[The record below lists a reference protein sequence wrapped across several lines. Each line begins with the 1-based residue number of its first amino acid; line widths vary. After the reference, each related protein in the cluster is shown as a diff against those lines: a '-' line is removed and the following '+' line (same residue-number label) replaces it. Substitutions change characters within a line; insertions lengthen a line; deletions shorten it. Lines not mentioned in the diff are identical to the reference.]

1 MRIAQ
6 LRLIAYGPFRG
17 LELDLSAPGIHV
29 VFGRN
34 EAGKSTTL
42 RAITGLLYGIDTRT
56 LDAHV
61 HKPAEL
67 RVGGVLV
74 GDDGARLEVVRRKGV
89 SKGGPNTL
97 LDEAGQALDEARLQ
111 RLLRGVGED
120 TFKNAFGL
128 DLTRLHQGAKAL
140 LDGGG
145 DVGGSLFDASVGG
158 GGDARGL
165 LAHLNDEADKL
176 YKPRAAAPALN
187 AALKAFADAQKA
199 VKEKQSLPE
208 AYTKQRD
215 ALEEAKKRRD
225 ELVTKRS
232 ALAVRRAQIERA
244 RRRAPL
250 EKRRAQ
256 LVAQLA
262 TLGDVARHAA
272 RITSLHSRLGAY
284 ERATTAHRD
293 EAAEAQR
300 LRDRVADA
308 ARRAGVP
315 SGSAALRI
323 DGRAESRIQR
333 LLHDRTTATERIE
346 KARVEIARDE
356 RELARLRALAE
367 APQASEPAQSAAL
380 VRAVE
385 RARGL
390 ADTTARH
397 ASERQK
403 VVRKRAD
410 VTAKAAA
417 LGSSTG
423 PLEHLIAVPVPAEGV
438 LDELAA
444 RAAELD
450 RVLSRHAERA
460 AELEAQALSVEQA
473 LAEASGDFAPPAK
486 ADLEAARAA
495 RDAAW
500 SRVRDARGAPV
511 DAKAMAALDSDFER
525 AARDADVIADRM
537 IVEADRVTTLA
548 RLRAQ
553 QITLAQQRKAVD
565 AERDKAQ
572 AARTAVDEE
581 HRRAWSEASAAGVT
595 VRGLA
600 EMRAW
605 LQRHASVVDAFE
617 ALREAE
623 LDVEDTAQK
632 LGAARDELAAAL
644 HASAG
649 SDAKQDQV
657 ALVDLLDRATATLE
671 RADAA
676 RRAATEAARGVTKLE
691 SQIDE
696 RKASL
701 ARDEESLADVRVRL
715 AELVGPLGVPDDA
728 SAEEVTRAL
737 EALRDLF
744 SLEDQ
749 RAGAEARAAA
759 AAGEALAFDEESA
772 RAAADLAADLSGL
785 PARDVVTE
793 LAARANKAHTAEA
806 QRAEAEAELAQLGE
820 ETVSE
825 DVALL
830 VSDPDAA
837 ERAVD
842 EVDAQLSEIDREIS
856 RETHQI
862 GGLENGL
869 TEMRVESGAAE
880 ASAQAQ
886 EALERVRTSV
896 ERFLRAKVGAVILA
910 REIERY
916 REENQG
922 PMLTKASQLFSRLTL
937 GGYTGVRA
945 GYNDKDKPAIKCV
958 RAGNVEVDVEGLSE
972 GTRDQLYLSLRLAS
986 LFRYAELAEPM
997 PLVLD
1002 DVLIQFDD
1010 ERSAAALQILAELSS
1025 RMQVLFFTHHTRIVE
1040 LARAAVPASSLTVH
1054 ELSTRAPSTMEEQ
1067 ELA

>member
-6 LRLIAYGPFRG
+6 LHLMAYGPFRG
-17 LELDLSAPGIHV
+17 LDLDLSAPGIHV

-42 RAITGLLYGIDTRT
+42 RAITGLLFGIDTRT

-67 RVGGVLV
+67 RVGGTLV
-74 GDDGARLEVVRRKGV
+74 SDDGARLKVVRRKGV

-97 LDEAGQALDEARLQ
+97 LDESGQAIDEAVLQ

-128 DLTRLHQGAKAL
+128 DLDRLHQGAKAL
-140 LDGGG
+140 LEGGG

-158 GGDARGL
+158 GGDTRGL
-165 LAHLNDEADKL
+165 LLQLEAEADKL
-176 YKPRAAAPALN
+176 YKPRATAPALN

-199 VKEKQSLPE
+199 IKEKQSLPE

-225 ELVTKRS
+225 ELVVKRS
-232 ALAVRRAQIERA
+232 QLAARRGHVERA
-244 RRRAPL
+244 GKRVPL

-256 LVAQLA
+256 LVTMLA
-262 TLGDVARHAA
+262 PLGDVARHAP
-272 RITSLHSRLGAY
+272 RIMSLYSRLGAY
-284 ERATTAHRD
+284 DRATAAHRD

-308 ARRAGVP
+308 ARRAGVS

-333 LLHDRTTATERIE
+333 LLQERATTSDRIE
-346 KARVEIARDE
+346 KARVSIARDE
-356 RELARLRALAE
+356 RELARLRAGASTPLA
-367 APQASEPAQSAAL
+367 AEPTTTAAH

-397 ASERQK
+397 AADKQK
-403 VVRKRAD
+403 AARKRHD
-410 VTAKAAA
+410 VTTKAAA
-417 LGSSTG
+417 LGAFEG
-423 PLEHLIAVPVPAEGV
+423 DLEALVALRLPAEGV
-438 LDELAA
+438 LDELAT
-444 RAAELD
+444 RASELD
-450 RVLSRHAERA
+450 RSLSRQTERA
-460 AELEAQALSVEQA
+460 AELAAQAMAVEQQ

-486 ADLEAARAA
+486 ADLEAARVI
-495 RDAAW
+495 RDQAW
-500 SRVRDARGAPV
+500 ARVRDARDSAL
-511 DAKAMAALDSDFER
+511 DTKALTALDSAFER
-525 AARDADVIADRM
+525 AARDSDVIADRM
-537 IVEADRVTTLA
+537 IVEADRVITLA

-553 QITLAQQRKAVD
+553 QSTLVQQRAGIEVERKKTA
-565 AERDKAQ
+565 AERAG
-572 AARTAVDEE
+572 VDDE
-581 HRRAWSEASAAGVT
+581 HGRAWASAAAAGII

-605 LQRHASVVDAFE
+605 LQRHAGVVASFT

-623 LDVEDTAQK
+623 LDVDDVGAK
-632 LGAARDELAAAL
+632 LVAARTELAQAL
-644 HASAG
+644 EAGEDPAS
-649 SDAKQDQV
+649 
-657 ALVDLLDRATATLE
+657 LVELLDRASARLEQLEASRRSAEEAT
-671 RADAA
+671 RALAK
-676 RRAATEAARGVTKLE
+676 VE
-691 SQIDE
+691 SQLDE
-696 RKASL
+696 RKAAL
-701 ARDEESLADVRVRL
+701 VGDEAVLTEARARL
-715 AELVGPLGVPDDA
+715 AELVGPLGVPEDA
-728 SAEEVTRAL
+728 SAEEVMRAL

-749 RAGAEARAAA
+749 RVSAEQRAAA
-759 AAGEALAFDEESA
+759 AAEEARAFDEE
-772 RAAADLAADLSGL
+772 AAKAVVDLAADLVGL
-785 PARDVVTE
+785 PARDAVGE
-793 LAARANKAHTAEA
+793 LAERANQARAAEA
-806 QRAEAEAELAQLGE
+806 QLAESEAELVRLGE
-820 ETVSE
+820 EPVSE
-825 DVALL
+825 ELSLL
-830 VSDPDAA
+830 VADANGTA
-837 ERAVD
+837 RALD
-842 EVDAQLSEIDREIS
+842 EVDAQLSELDREIM
-856 RETHQI
+856 RDTQLI

-880 ASAQAQ
+880 AAAQAQ

-896 ERFLRAKVGAVILA
+896 ERFVRAKVGAVILA

-922 PMLTKASQLFSRLTL
+922 PMLTKASQLFARLTL
-937 GGYTGVRA
+937 GAFTGVRA
-945 GYNDKDKPAIKCV
+945 GYNDRDKPAIKCV
-958 RAGNVEVDVEGLSE
+958 RGGNVEVDVEGLSE

-986 LFRYAELAEPM
+986 LFRYADLAEPM

-1010 ERSAAALQILAELSS
+1010 ERSRAALQIIAELST
-1025 RMQVLFFTHHTRIVE
+1025 RMQVLFFTHHAHLVDV
-1040 LARAAVPASSLTVH
+1040 ARAAVPASSLTVH
-1054 ELSTRAPSTMEEQ
+1054 ELASPPPAVTASVLAP
-1067 ELA
+1067 A